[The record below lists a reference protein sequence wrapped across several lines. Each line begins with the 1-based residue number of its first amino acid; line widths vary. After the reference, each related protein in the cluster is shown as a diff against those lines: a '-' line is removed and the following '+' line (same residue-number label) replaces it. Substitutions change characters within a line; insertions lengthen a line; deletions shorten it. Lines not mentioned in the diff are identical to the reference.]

1 MRIFKYLLTLS
12 IVLFCL
18 KGNSQH
24 VASTY
29 AIYGIGE
36 LNNNAL
42 AHNQAMGGL
51 GVGMPQRYNIN
62 LQNPA
67 WLTYNQLTSFNVGLQ
82 GESRTYESEL
92 EDGSKKTASL
102 KHMVFFVPL
111 LNGKWGSAISLLP
124 FSSAE
129 YKVGGSGEV
138 ANAVSTES
146 ANNLFIGSGGL
157 SQFAW
162 SNGFRIFKSTNIG
175 FNLMYVFGAL
185 DKQSQSSLASDSSA
199 IGYYTE
205 LLTNDTYKSVLFS
218 VALAHKMKIK
228 ETHEMNFGI
237 TYEHSGK
244 LKGLQNAFLSRYIQN
259 SSLQV
264 GTVLPIT
271 SQESITFDLPKKLS
285 FGFSYGSIEKYKVGL
300 DINLAHWTSNNTNVQ
315 NTQEFILG
323 GEFTPDS
330 RSVTNYLQRIT
341 YRFGLNYGKLP
352 YLVQNNAIKEFGIN
366 FGASFPVAGLS
377 TLDLAVK
384 FGERGNNENG
394 LVHESFMQIVLG
406 LTVNEKWFIK
416 RRYD

>member
-1 MRIFKYLLTLS
+1 
-12 IVLFCL
+12 
-18 KGNSQH
+18 
-24 VASTY
+24 
-29 AIYGIGE
+29 
-36 LNNNAL
+36 
-42 AHNQAMGGL
+42 
-51 GVGMPQRYNIN
+51 
-62 LQNPA
+62 
-67 WLTYNQLTSFNVGLQ
+67 
-82 GESRTYESEL
+82 
-92 EDGSKKTASL
+92 
-102 KHMVFFVPL
+102 
-111 LNGKWGSAISLLP
+111 
-124 FSSAE
+124 
-129 YKVGGSGEV
+129 
-138 ANAVSTES
+138 
-146 ANNLFIGSGGL
+146 
-157 SQFAW
+157 
-162 SNGFRIFKSTNIG
+162 
-175 FNLMYVFGAL
+175 MYVFGAL

-244 LKGLQNAFLSRYIQN
+244 LKGSQNAFLSRYIQN

-323 GEFTPDS
+323 GELTPDS

-416 RRYD
+416 RSRIISGRNKMNKLIIKITTLLFISTTAFGQAGWNWGVEIDVAKENNAIYTDMVKVEKYLEAVESHAWLLENTPDLNESLYQNGAKIYRALAVEETDKVQKAAYQTKALEMYDLRIKYFGNEASVLNRKAFPAYKFYKGDTIAWSGNSGSI